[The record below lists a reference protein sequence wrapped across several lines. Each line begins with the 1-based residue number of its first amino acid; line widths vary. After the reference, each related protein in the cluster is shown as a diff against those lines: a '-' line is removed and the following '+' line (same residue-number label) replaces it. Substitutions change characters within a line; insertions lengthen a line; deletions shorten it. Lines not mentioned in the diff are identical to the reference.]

1 MGITFEFLRDP
12 RPLKHYNSLIEIYP
26 FTRRHP
32 RRVDSMI
39 ITDIQDWIL
48 QNPLWA
54 FGVAVLL
61 SLLVFFITRSIIVRA
76 LFYFAKRTETKYDDI
91 IVRNLHLF
99 RAAWLAPLVII
110 YSFAYLVPE
119 YELIIKKVA
128 LFLILWVSTLTINSL
143 ITAVNEIYESRPN
156 FTGVSIQGYLEIA
169 KILVVLVGI
178 ILSISLLTEE
188 SPMALLTGLGALTAI
203 LLLIFRDTILSLVA
217 SIQITTLDLVKEG
230 DWIEVP
236 SYGADGDVLS
246 MTLHTIKV
254 QNWDKTISIIPTY
267 KMTEVAY
274 KNWRGMTE
282 SGGRR
287 IKRSISI
294 DMTSIQFCDQ
304 QMIERFKKV
313 DIIREYIDC
322 KLEEIEAE
330 IQQKGIELDSP
341 LDGRQLTN
349 VGTFRAYIEAYLKH
363 NPDIHTE
370 EMTFLVRQLAPGPT
384 GLPIEIYVFTTTT
397 EWAEYEGI
405 KSDIFDHLLAA
416 ASYFDLRVFQ
426 EPTGLDF
433 AGLATSVKK

>member
-1 MGITFEFLRDP
+1 MITT
-12 RPLKHYNSLIEIYP
+12 EI
-26 FTRRHP
+26 
-32 RRVDSMI
+32 
-39 ITDIQDWIL
+39 QEWIL
-48 QNPLWA
+48 QNPILA
-54 FGVAVLL
+54 FGALVLL
-61 SLLVFFITRSIIVRA
+61 SLGTFLIARGIIARA
-76 LFYFAKRTETKYDDI
+76 LVYFAKRTETKYDDI
-91 IVRNLHLF
+91 IVKNLHPF
-99 RAAWLAPLVII
+99 RAAWLAPLIMI
-110 YSFAYLVPE
+110 YSFANLAPQYQA
-119 YELIIKKVA
+119 IIEKTA
-128 LFLILWVSTLTINSL
+128 LFLILWVAVITVISL
-143 ITAVNEIYESRPN
+143 ITAGNEIYEKSPS
-156 FTGVSIQGYLEIA
+156 FSGASIQGYLEIA

-178 ILSISLLTEE
+178 ILSISLITEE
-188 SPMALLTGLGALTAI
+188 SPTALLTGLGALTAV

-236 SYGADGDVLS
+236 SYGADGDVLN
-246 MTLHTIKV
+246 MTLHIIKV
-254 QNWDKTISIIPTY
+254 QNWDKTISVIPTH

-294 DMTSIQFCDQ
+294 DMASIQFCDQ
-304 QMIERFKKV
+304 EMIERFKKV
-313 DIIREYIDC
+313 DIIREYIGS

-330 IQQKGIELDSP
+330 IQARGIELDSP

-363 NPDIHTE
+363 NSDIHTE

-397 EWAEYEGI
+397 EWGAYEGI
-405 KSDIFDHLLAA
+405 QSDIFDHLLAA

-426 EPTGLDF
+426 EPTGRDF
-433 AGLATSVKK
+433 AGFAANV